1 MTAIDADHAPGPTL
15 HLRGPVLTSYDRASG
30 EVSQAGEAWVVG
42 GRITYRRPGGE
53 PDAVLD
59 GWVLP
64 GLVDAHCHVGLG
76 PDGPVD
82 AGTARAQA
90 ETDRDVGALLLRD
103 AGSPADTR
111 WVDDESDLPR
121 IIRAG
126 RHIAR
131 PRRYLRGVADEVEP
145 DQLADAARL
154 QARAGDGWVKLVGDW
169 IDRESGDLAPC
180 WPLEALRAAV
190 AAAHEEGARVAVHTF
205 SEAALP
211 DLLAAGVDCLEHA
224 TGLTPET
231 LSTVV
236 EQGTAVTP
244 TLVNIATFPDI
255 AASGE
260 RKFPGYA
267 AHMRALHATRRS
279 VVADAADGGVR
290 LLVGTDAGTALPHG
304 LVAQEVAELG
314 GCGLTPL
321 DALDAATWGARD
333 YLGRPVLAEGDPGDL
348 VVYGADPREDV
359 GVLASPSAVVLRGR
373 VVGPRR

>member
-1 MTAIDADHAPGPTL
+1 MTTTDADHTPSSTL
-15 HLRGPVLTSYDRASG
+15 HLRAGVLTAYDRASG
-30 EVSQAGEAWVVG
+30 EVATAPEAWVVG
-42 GRITYRRPGGE
+42 GRITYERPAAAA
-53 PDAVLD
+53 DATID

-82 AGTARAQA
+82 AQTSRAQA
-90 ETDRDVGALLLRD
+90 ETDRDAGALLLRD

-111 WVDDESDLPR
+111 WVDDEPDLPR

-126 RHIAR
+126 QHIAR
-131 PRRYLRGVADEVEP
+131 TRRYLRGVADEVEP
-145 DQLADAARL
+145 DQLAEAARL
-154 QARAGDGWVKLVGDW
+154 QARAGDGWVKIVGDW
-169 IDRESGDLAPC
+169 IDRDTGDLAPC

-231 LSTVV
+231 LAVVV
-236 EQGTAVTP
+236 EQGTAITP
-244 TLVNIATFPDI
+244 TLVNIATFPEI

-267 AHMRALHATRRS
+267 AHMRALHASRRA
-279 VVADAADGGVR
+279 VVADAADAGVR

-304 LVAQEVAELG
+304 LVGQEVAELVA
-314 GCGLTPL
+314 CGLSTL
-321 DALDAATWGARD
+321 DALDAATWGARA
-333 YLGRPVLAEGDPGDL
+333 YLGRPALAEGDPADL
-348 VVYGADPREDV
+348 VVYGADPRADV
-359 GVLASPSAVVLRGR
+359 GVLAHPVAVVLRGR
-373 VVGPRR
+373 VVG